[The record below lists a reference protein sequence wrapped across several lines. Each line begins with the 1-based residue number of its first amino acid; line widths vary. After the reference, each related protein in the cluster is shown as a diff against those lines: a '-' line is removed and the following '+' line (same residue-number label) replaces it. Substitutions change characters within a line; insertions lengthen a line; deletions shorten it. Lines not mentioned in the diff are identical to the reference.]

1 MQYFGGVTQEE
12 RWKNE
17 LLNEIRTMNKLL
29 TQVLENNAQ
38 VLEKET
44 VTIPQIASQRGRP
57 KGVAR

>member
-17 LLNEIRTMNKLL
+17 LLNEIRTMNQLL
-29 TQVLENNAQ
+29 TRVLENNAQ

-44 VTIPQIASQRGRP
+44 INIPQIANNRGRP